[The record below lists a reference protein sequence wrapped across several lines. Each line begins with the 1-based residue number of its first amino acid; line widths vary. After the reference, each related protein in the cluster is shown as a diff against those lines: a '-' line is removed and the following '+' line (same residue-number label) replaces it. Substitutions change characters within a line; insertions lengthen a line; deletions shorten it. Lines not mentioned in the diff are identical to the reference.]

1 MMEVGAGKELQ
12 GFPSLCSHP
21 EQEGQRRAQN
31 CPAGP
36 QCWDGRCRRGGGGV
50 VMLVFGY
57 RCEKEQLWDVGMKPH
72 INLQSCPWGPV
83 PTVAPWGRGVLGLP
97 NPH

>member
-1 MMEVGAGKELQ
+1 MLGRNCKDFLPCVHTQSRRGSGEPRTALLGLSAGMGGAG
-12 GFPSLCSHP
+12 G
-21 EQEGQRRAQN
+21 
-31 CPAGP
+31 
-36 QCWDGRCRRGGGGV
+36 GGGGV

>member
-1 MMEVGAGKELQ
+1 MFTPRAGGAAESPELPCWASVLGWEV
-12 GFPSLCSHP
+12 
-21 EQEGQRRAQN
+21 QE
-31 CPAGP
+31 
-36 QCWDGRCRRGGGGV
+36 GGGGV

-83 PTVAPWGRGVLGLP
+83 PTVALWGRGVLGLP